1 MEREILRENETER
14 FGGRMRQ
21 RDLEVER
28 EIWRE
33 NETERFG
40 GGERDLEG
48 E

>member
-1 MEREILRENETER
+1 
-14 FGGRMRQ
+14 MRQ

-40 GGERDLEG
+40 GKERDLEG